1 VELQQSSDATGVTAD
16 TRPIKPAATDSA
28 AEIERLRQ
36 EVRRVSTLATKL
48 LDVTTALSEA
58 QSVDDVTRVVLTKG
72 LAVVEAARGV
82 LVSVEGDRLKLLGTS
97 GFSPELDAQLRNI
110 TRDSEIPVVH
120 ALRKGETI
128 WIESGAEFREKYAAA
143 IVGFEELADMQTY
156 LATPLIHGGETI
168 GAMALHFREA
178 GALGAADRTFTL
190 LLAQATATAL
200 HRARSYDEELEKRR
214 HAELVAQAR
223 EDVLGVVAHDLRN
236 PLSLIV
242 TTTELLQ
249 EEDLAPGRRKQI
261 LEIAMRAGKQMN
273 RLIEDLLDAV
283 RLETGSFYLELEDVE
298 VVAVFRQAE
307 ETFQPLADRRRI
319 ALTTLSPDGGMFVR
333 ADTFRVSQVVG
344 NLLGNAIKFTPEGG
358 EVSFR
363 AAEADREVVFHVSDN
378 GPGIPADQIDR
389 LFDQFWQARKTDKRG
404 VGLGLTIAK
413 GIVEAHGGRIWCQSA
428 VGVGSTFSFTLP
440 VGGIAR
446 ELVPPT

>member
-1 VELQQSSDATGVTAD
+1 VELQQSDATGVNAD
-16 TRPIKPAATDSA
+16 TRPIKTAATDSA
-28 AEIERLRQ
+28 GEIERLRE
-36 EVRRVSTLATKL
+36 EVRRVSSLATKL
-48 LDVTTALSEA
+48 LDVTAALSEA
-58 QSVDDVTRVVLTKG
+58 ESVEDVTRVVLTKG
-72 LAVVEAARGV
+72 LAIVEASRGV
-82 LVSVEGDRLKLLGTS
+82 LVSVDGDHLRLLGTH
-97 GFSPELDAQLRNI
+97 GFGAELEAQLRGM

-120 ALRKGETI
+120 AIRKGEMI
-128 WIESGAEFREKYAAA
+128 SIESSAEFREKYAAS

-168 GAMALHFREA
+168 GGMALHFREA
-178 GALGAADRTFTL
+178 AALGAADRTFTL

-200 HRARSYDEELEKRR
+200 HRARSYDAEQEKRR

-236 PLSLIV
+236 PLNLIV

-261 LEIAMRAGKQMN
+261 LDIAMRAGKQMN

-283 RLETGSFYLELEDVE
+283 RLETGRFYLEIEDVE
-298 VVAVFRQAE
+298 VSAVFRQAD
-307 ETFQPLADRRRI
+307 ETFRPLADRRRI
-319 ALTTLSPDGGMFVR
+319 ALTSLSPDGGMFVR
-333 ADTFRVSQVVG
+333 ADTFRVSQIVG

-363 AAEADREVVFHVSDN
+363 AANADREVVFHVSDN

-440 VGGIAR
+440 AGGVAR
-446 ELVPPT
+446 ELVPPA